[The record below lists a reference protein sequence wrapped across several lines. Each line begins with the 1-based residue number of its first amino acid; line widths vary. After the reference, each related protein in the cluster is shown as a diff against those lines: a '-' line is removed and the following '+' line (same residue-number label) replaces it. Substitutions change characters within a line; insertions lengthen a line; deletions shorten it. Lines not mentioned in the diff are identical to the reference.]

1 MRIQIPRELEE
12 MAVACTHLPC
22 LPTVAAQLVEVL
34 GAARWTVDEVS
45 PWIRRDPVL
54 AGHLLRV
61 ANSPPFRGEA
71 PLFSVTDSMS
81 QIGTGALKGVL
92 LGICNKALFK
102 EVRSADY
109 EVAEHALVA
118 ALACR
123 CLSSTVSGLNSE
135 QAYVAGLLH
144 DVGKN
149 LFLEAIPE
157 SYTALVH
164 DGFGPPRFVERE
176 ERVVGYTHAAGGA
189 ALVLGWRLPTGFAR
203 ALFWHHELEAGQA
216 LVPAERRLCLLMALG
231 DRVAHGL
238 DEGDTLDWETEPAAV
253 ALGLGPREL
262 GSVVGRVR
270 DEFGLERSRL
280 C

>member
-12 MAVACTHLPC
+12 MVDCTHLPC
-22 LPTVAAQLVEVL
+22 LPTIAGLVVEVL
-34 GAARWTVDEVS
+34 GAAKWTVEEVG
-45 PWIRRDPVL
+45 PLIRRDPVL

-61 ANSPPFRGEA
+61 ANSPPFGGRR
-71 PLFSVTDSMS
+71 PLLSIADAMS

-102 EVRSADY
+102 EVRSADC

-123 CLSSTVSGLNSE
+123 HLAPTVSGLSPE

-149 LFLEAIPE
+149 LFLEALPK
-157 SYTALVH
+157 SYTTLVQE
-164 DGFGPPRFVERE
+164 GFGPPWFVERE

-189 ALVLGWRLPTGFAR
+189 ALALGWGLPTGFAR

-238 DEGDTLDWETEPAAV
+238 DGPEALDWETEPAAV
-253 ALGLGPREL
+253 ALGLGPRDLE
-262 GSVVGRVR
+262 SVVGRVR
-270 DEFGLERSRL
+270 DEFELERFRL